1 MHDKIKKLNK
11 KNLIL
16 PIAIL
21 ATAGVISL
29 GAISTNAYFGGGQRH
44 DDMVKELA
52 VKLGVDETKVSA
64 VFEEMHEEHQQEME
78 SRLSD
83 RLDEAVA
90 RSEITAA
97 QKASILAKHDE
108 MKDERDT
115 NRESFQNMTPDK
127 RRETRQADHDEME
140 AWAEEQ
146 GIDLEYFMGPM
157 GGHMGIRGSMMKW
170 DK

>member
-1 MHDKIKKLNK
+1 MHDKIKKFNK
-11 KNLIL
+11 RNLIL

-29 GAISTNAYFGGGQRH
+29 GAVSTNAYFGGGQRH

-78 SRLSD
+78 SRLSK
-83 RLDEAVA
+83 RLDE
-90 RSEITAA
+90 
-97 QKASILAKHDE
+97 
-108 MKDERDT
+108 
-115 NRESFQNMTPDK
+115 
-127 RRETRQADHDEME
+127 ADHDEME

-170 DK
+170 DN